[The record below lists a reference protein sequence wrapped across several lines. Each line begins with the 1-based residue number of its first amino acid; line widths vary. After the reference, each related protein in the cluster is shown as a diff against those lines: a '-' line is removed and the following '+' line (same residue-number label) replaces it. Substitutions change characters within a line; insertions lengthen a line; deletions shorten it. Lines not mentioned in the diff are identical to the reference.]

1 MLRRSRIRWV
11 ACSLLLWS
19 GIGLSVGASA
29 APAFIGGLSAL
40 TVNPSGTSLLNQ
52 LAVSDVDVNQ
62 TLTWTVTAAPAHG
75 TLSGFPATANSSCAN
90 TICGTVGS
98 LVTLPAGP
106 VVYTPAPGYLGADTF
121 TIEVSDGVATAS
133 RTITVGVNA
142 APGATVNAADSAA
155 LSAALNDPAVSS
167 INLSSGVTYQIYGT
181 EINRPLTIQG
191 NGATIEAL
199 GGMGQGYD
207 NQTIFHLGMP
217 DASNNRRYRGN
228 LFWLVTSGGNLAV
241 SNLTLR
247 NMATTTNAQGL
258 TGIFGAV
265 FLTGT
270 SQASLDNVAFENF
283 WFKNDQ
289 LLAQNNLATAQ
300 GLYAAVGDLSYGVYA
315 DYDFQGVVSVTG
327 STFGSSN
334 AFRDAVH
341 LYNSQSAS
349 ITNNTFNGTA
359 HPERLRSSDG
369 FENGI
374 YLYGGQTTVT
384 GNTITGYQAHLISS
398 YTSAGIA
405 TVGFFPGS
413 QATIT
418 GNVISNCS
426 TSMSLTGGWQSYQ
439 AGSEF
444 SVNGYSLIS
453 EPGLAGFSVG
463 NSNTVAPGLHGSG
476 ISIVKDQNDSVLA
489 YSDPLLV
496 FSARTATTATLGLA
510 SGVVPAVNTSA
521 FVVEQSTDGS
531 TWSSATVTPP
541 GTLTAANTS
550 FTVSGL
556 DPATRYYFRLNDSDS
571 GSNYVGWSNLI
582 GLPVLTLGTVT
593 ETTATVGFNAPGTS
607 GVRIEQSSDGGAT
620 WTTAALQS
628 AITPMSTT
636 ATVTGLSANSGYL
649 LRINGAGTSGWG
661 ASAPQSLTTSAG
673 ASCGASANAPTV
685 FAPSGTGL
693 CQVGTAS
700 AVTAGSPWTWTCTSA
715 GSTAHCS
722 APNGTTATGSGLGR
736 LELTNSSGGTAW
748 QVRSASFVSVA
759 SAAGTGPSG
768 YTFPHGLLDLRLDT
782 GTAGTSATMTITYP
796 TALLANAV
804 YWKYGKT
811 AGNPVAHWY
820 PFPGAVISGNTVT
833 LTLTDGGAGDDD
845 LTANSLITDPGG
857 PAVLAA
863 AGPAAIPTLSQWGQ
877 FALMAALGLLGAG
890 RVRRYRAAR

>member
-1 MLRRSRIRWV
+1 MLKRSRIRWV

-19 GIGLSVGASA
+19 GIGLSLGASA
-29 APAFIGGLSAL
+29 APAFVGGLSAL

-52 LAVSDVDVNQ
+52 LAVSDIDVNQ

-75 TLSGFPATANSSCAN
+75 TLSGFPATGNSSCAN
-90 TICGTVGS
+90 SICGTAGS
-98 LVTLPAGP
+98 LVTLPVGA
-106 VVYTPAPGYLGADTF
+106 VAYTPAPGYFGTDTF

-133 RTITVGVNA
+133 RTLTVGVNV
-142 APGATVNAADSAA
+142 APGSTVNAADSAA
-155 LSAALNDPAVSS
+155 LSAALNNPAVST
-167 INLSSGVTYQIYGT
+167 INLSGGVTYQIYGT

-191 NGATIEAL
+191 NGATVEAL

-217 DASNNRRYRGN
+217 DASTNRRYRGN

-247 NMATTTNAQGL
+247 NVATTTNAQGL

-270 SQASLDNVAFENF
+270 SQASLDQVAFENF

-289 LLAQNNLATAQ
+289 LFAQNNLAEAQ

-315 DYDFQGVVSVTG
+315 DYDFQGTVSVTG

-349 ITNNTFNGTA
+349 ITNNTFNGTVHA
-359 HPERLRSSDG
+359 ERLRSSDG

-384 GNTITGYQAHLISS
+384 GNTISGYQAHLISS

-426 TSMSLTGGWQSYQ
+426 TSLSLTGGWQSYQ
-439 AGSEF
+439 PGSEF
-444 SVNGYSLIS
+444 SVNGYSLIND
-453 EPGLAGFSVG
+453 PGLAGFSVG
-463 NSNTVAPGLHGSG
+463 HSNTVAPGVHGPG
-476 ISIVKDQNDSVLA
+476 ITIVKDQNDSVLA

-496 FSARTATTATLGLA
+496 FGSRTPTTATLGLA
-510 SGVVPAVNTSA
+510 SGVVPAVNTNA
-521 FVVEQSTDGS
+521 FIVEQSTDGS

-628 AITPMSTT
+628 AITPASTT
-636 ATVTGLSANSGYL
+636 ATVTGLSASSGYL

-661 ASAPQSLTTSAG
+661 ASAPRSLTTSAG
-673 ASCGASANAPTV
+673 ASCGAAHNAPTV
-685 FAPSGTGL
+685 FAPSGGGL
-693 CQVGTAS
+693 CQVGTPS
-700 AVTAGSPWTWTCTSA
+700 AVAAGSPWTWTCTSA
-715 GSTAHCS
+715 ASTANCS
-722 APNGTTATGSGLGR
+722 APNGTTATGSGTGR
-736 LELTNSSGGTAW
+736 LELTHSSGSTAW

-768 YTFPHGLLDLRLDT
+768 YAFPHGLLDLQLDT
-782 GTAGTSATMTITYP
+782 GTAGTSATVTITYP
-796 TALLANAV
+796 TALPANAV

-820 PFPGAVISGNTVT
+820 PFPGALISGNTVT

-845 LTANSLITDPGG
+845 LAANSLILDPGG

-863 AGPAAIPTLSQWGQ
+863 AAATSIPTLSQWGQ
-877 FALMAALGLLGAG
+877 IALVAALGLLGAG
-890 RVRRYRAAR
+890 RVRRYRALR